1 MTVTATQQLQ
11 IEISKEEQ
19 RRIAIRTIRE
29 AAKWVEGNYISDGK
43 LMLRERYLTSHSWT
57 EDVVVRDATP
67 LDLAT
72 DLLIKHILSSPL

>member
-57 EDVVVRDATP
+57 EDVVVRVATP

-72 DLLIKHILSSPL
+72 DLLINHILSSPL